1 MNTVRSRTRLV
12 GTYRQRHALENPVV
26 RRQGVRELHI
36 LEVVGAAPV
45 LGSLFAVVVSL
56 TDGPVKPVE
65 PEVVVGGL
73 IRLGEAWKLSVTRS
87 QRAWSLPRTHC
98 WRN

>member
-1 MNTVRSRTRLV
+1 M
-12 GTYRQRHALENPVV
+12 
-26 RRQGVRELHI
+26 
-36 LEVVGAAPV
+36 

-56 TDGPVKPVE
+56 MDGPVKPVE

-87 QRAWSLPRTHC
+87 QRAWSLPPDSLLAKLKANAVA
-98 WRN
+98 WPEK